1 MVLSCIW
8 GLSVVITA
16 HLIVITTI
24 KKGSVL
30 ACDMW
35 TALNLQTFVLTLRL
49 NFFAL
54 VRGAHFCLVLLGSCA
69 CELQQRWHPPAYAQR
84 ERVKVS
90 DYDPAQRHP
99 IKTLQ
104 SLHQEFTHSSCRRS
118 FEGRPTPRP
127 EGCSC
132 INTAPNTLQCGCEE
146 GRSGKHESP
155 DSISFII
162 KSHFLWRDLHKATSK
177 NSHSWLCVAIEFE
190 GHESKT

>member
-30 ACDMW
+30 ACDIW
-35 TALNLQTFVLTLRL
+35 TAVNLQTFVLTL
-49 NFFAL
+49 NFNFL
-54 VRGAHFCLVLLGSCA
+54 HLRVAHVWVFVLLGSSDRVWA
-69 CELQQRWHPPAYAQR
+69 EQRRWHLWVYAQQ

-90 DYDPAQRHP
+90 DYNPAQRHP

-118 FEGRPTPRP
+118 FRGRTTPRP

-132 INTAPNTLQCGCEE
+132 INTAPNSLKY
-146 GRSGKHESP
+146 GRERGRCGKHERP
-155 DSISFII
+155 DSILFIA
-162 KSHFLWRDLHKATSK
+162 KSHFLYRDMYKASVIPEGTRTSDFV
-177 NSHSWLCVAIEFE
+177 LP
-190 GHESKT
+190 